1 MNRKHALLA
10 AALAAAAST
19 YVVAA
24 NAKSVEI
31 TSNWCPGLE
40 VLSSTEVAP
49 QQIIATIKVSGGIR
63 STPVGSMFDLM
74 NGICHGSLSTVGG
87 QATSIGNC
95 LWVDKDGD
103 KVVFSSSRIAPTP
116 GKFEFTL
123 GTGKFSGIRG
133 GGEYTTVPLPAIAGS
148 RNSCPEVKWKFTLP
162 D

>member
-1 MNRKHALLA
+1 MNRNRVLVA
-10 AALAAAAST
+10 AAVAAATST
-19 YVVAA
+19 YGVAV

-40 VLSSTEVAP
+40 ILSSTEVAP
-49 QQIIATIKVSGGIR
+49 QQMIAAYKVSGGIR
-63 STPVGSMFDLM
+63 SAPVGSMFDLM
-74 NGICHGSLSTVGG
+74 NGVCHGSLSTVGG
-87 QATSIGNC
+87 QSAAVGNC

-103 KVVFSSSRIAPTP
+103 KVVFSYSRIAPAP
-116 GKFEFTL
+116 GKLEFTF

-148 RNSCPEVKWKFTLP
+148 RNSCPEAKWKFTVP

>member
-1 MNRKHALLA
+1 MNRNRVLVA
-10 AALAAAAST
+10 AAVAATTST

-24 NAKSVEI
+24 NARSVEI

-40 VLSSTEVAP
+40 ILSSTEVAP
-49 QQIIATIKVSGGIR
+49 QQIIATYKVSGGIR
-63 STPVGSMFDLM
+63 STPTGSMFDLM
-74 NGICHGSLSTVGG
+74 NGVCQGILSTAGG
-87 QATSIGNC
+87 ETTAAGNC

-103 KVVFSSSRIAPTP
+103 KVVFSYSRIAPAP
-116 GKFEFTL
+116 GKLEFTL

-148 RNSCPEVKWKFTLP
+148 RNSCPEAKWMFTLP

>member
-1 MNRKHALLA
+1 MNRNRAIVAVAVA
-10 AALAAAAST
+10 AATSI

-49 QQIIATIKVSGGIR
+49 QQMISTYKVSGGIR
-63 STPVGSMFDLM
+63 STPAGSMFDLM
-74 NGICHGSLSTVGG
+74 NGVCHGILSTVGG
-87 QATSIGNC
+87 QAAVAGNC

-103 KVVFSSSRIAPTP
+103 KIVFGYSRIAPAP
-116 GKFEFTL
+116 GKLELTL

-133 GGEYTTVPLPAIAGS
+133 GGEYTAVSLPAIAGS
-148 RNSCPEVKWKFTLP
+148 RNSCPEAKWKFTLP

>member
-1 MNRKHALLA
+1 MNRNRALVAVAVA
-10 AALAAAAST
+10 AATST

-49 QQIIATIKVSGGIR
+49 QQMIATYKVSGGIR
-63 STPVGSMFDLM
+63 SAPAGSVFDLM
-74 NGICHGSLSTVGG
+74 NGVCQGILSTVGG
-87 QATSIGNC
+87 QTVAAGNC

-103 KVVFSSSRIAPTP
+103 KVVFSYSRVAPAP
-116 GKFEFTL
+116 GKLDFTL

-133 GGEYTTVPLPAIAGS
+133 GGEYTTVALPPIGAS
-148 RNSCPEVKWKFTLP
+148 RNSCPEAKWKFTLP

>member
-1 MNRKHALLA
+1 MNRERVLVA
-10 AALAAAAST
+10 AALAAATST
-19 YVVAA
+19 YGVAA

-40 VLSSTEVAP
+40 ILSSTEVAP
-49 QQIIATIKVSGGIR
+49 QQMIATYKVSGGIR
-63 STPVGSMFDLM
+63 STPTGSVFELM
-74 NGICHGSLSTVGG
+74 NGICQGILSTVGG
-87 QATSIGNC
+87 QTASAGNC

-103 KVVFSSSRIAPTP
+103 KVVFSYSRIAPTP
-116 GKFEFTL
+116 GKLEFTL

-133 GGEYTTVPLPAIAGS
+133 GGEYTTVPLPPIAGN